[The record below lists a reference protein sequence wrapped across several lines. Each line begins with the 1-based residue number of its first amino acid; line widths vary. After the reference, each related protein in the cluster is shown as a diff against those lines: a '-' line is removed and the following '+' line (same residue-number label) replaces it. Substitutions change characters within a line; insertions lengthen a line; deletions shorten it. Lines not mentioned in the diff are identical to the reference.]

1 MHVPDGKLT
10 SSEDTLTEII
20 SDLKIL
26 DDDACTDWGRSN
38 EVFLDAG
45 VASLVDVLCPVTH
58 ESELTSVHICAS
70 NVLTASRGDRDL
82 ELCARWVRLLNATL
96 EWINNEV
103 AFRMVCA
110 VCHRITDL
118 GVDAR

>member
-1 MHVPDGKLT
+1 MIGNL
-10 SSEDTLTEII
+10 E
-20 SDLKIL
+20 IL
-26 DDDACTDWGRSN
+26 DDDACANWRRSN
-38 EVFLDAG
+38 EVLLNTS
-45 VASLVDVLCPVTH
+45 VASLVDVLCPVTR